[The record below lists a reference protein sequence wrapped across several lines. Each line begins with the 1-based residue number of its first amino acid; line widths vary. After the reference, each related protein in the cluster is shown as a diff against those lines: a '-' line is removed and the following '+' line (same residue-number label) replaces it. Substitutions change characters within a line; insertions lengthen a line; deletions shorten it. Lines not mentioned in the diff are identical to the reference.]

1 MKSADLTV
9 RISILSEDATTG
21 TLQWEETHSVTT
33 NEFGVFTLKIGTG
46 EQTGGSASAFSDIQW
61 GSASHFL
68 KVGVNDGSGYVN
80 MGTTQL
86 LSVPYAMYS
95 EYAASSS
102 SSVESSWVDGVGKVT
117 TTVDVGI
124 GTSAPAGKLE
134 VQGDGDEGEE
144 DPLFEVKRKDGQTVF
159 AVYTGG
165 VRHLCRHFYQHVV
178 QIGCWWYSNIPRSGF
193 FSGLS

>member
-33 NEFGVFTLKIGTG
+33 NEFGVFTLKIGIG

-68 KVGVNDGSGYVN
+68 KVGVNDGSGYVD

-102 SSVESSWVDGVGKVT
+102 SSVESSWVDGVGKVPVVASSDNMLIL
-117 TTVDVGI
+117 TVR
-124 GTSAPAGKLE
+124 SADFISSPA
-134 VQGDGDEGEE
+134 
-144 DPLFEVKRKDGQTVF
+144 
-159 AVYTGG
+159 
-165 VRHLCRHFYQHVV
+165 
-178 QIGCWWYSNIPRSGF
+178 
-193 FSGLS
+193 LSQATAW